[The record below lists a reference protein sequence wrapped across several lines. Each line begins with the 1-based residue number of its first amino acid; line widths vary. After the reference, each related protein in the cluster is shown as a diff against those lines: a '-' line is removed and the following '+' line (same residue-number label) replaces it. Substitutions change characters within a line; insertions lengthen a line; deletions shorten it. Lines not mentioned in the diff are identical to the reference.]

1 MITQKII
8 VFVHNKYV
16 CTAVLWHDN
25 NEYYVVI
32 IVLCR
37 VFCVKNIIQK

>member
-16 CTAVLWHDN
+16 CTAVWHDN